1 VESGEG
7 GTAHAGEGVESC
19 SIPIK
24 EATEG
29 LNDLYLAARSLVL
42 RLVRIGKN
50 GLTSLFVF
58 GCVIESIALAAM
70 NSTELLRRLAAGQWY
85 IESRDARL
93 TIIAQLFAS
102 LLAGGAGVC
111 WYYGAMMRALHRNAW
126 SDRTMYVLL
135 GVASLGLAL
144 MLGTHRL
151 YQMVICEKGTAPN
164 GCGL

>member
-1 VESGEG
+1 MESY
-7 GTAHAGEGVESC
+7 
-19 SIPIK
+19 SIPIE

-29 LNDLYLAARSLVL
+29 LNHLYLTTRSLVL

-58 GCVIESIALAAM
+58 ACVIEGLALAAM

-85 IESRDARL
+85 TQGRDARL
-93 TIIAQLFAS
+93 TVITQLLAS
-102 LLAGGAGVC
+102 LVAGGAGVC
-111 WYYGAMMRALHRNAW
+111 WYYGAIMRALHRNAW

-135 GVASLGLAL
+135 GVASLGLVL
-144 MLGTHRL
+144 MSGTHRW
-151 YQMVICEKGTAPN
+151 YQAVVCERGTAPG